1 MKPVYIVGAGGFGRE
16 VLQWAGDHPDCGRLW
31 RIAGFLDDNPDA
43 LAPFGRDVRVAGP
56 IAGHVPNPDALY
68 LCGLGQPGP
77 KRDICGRLSASG
89 AKFLTLVHPSAHVG
103 SHVEL
108 GEGCVICPGVVLSCD
123 IRLGRF
129 VTVNLNSTVGH
140 DASIGDFTSLSA
152 LCDVT
157 GFVTIGEGVFLG
169 SRSGVVPGKKIGDRV
184 HVGAGSTVI
193 ADIRE
198 GERVFG
204 VPARSV

>member
-1 MKPVYIVGAGGFGRE
+1 MKPVHIIGAGGFGRE
-16 VLQWAGDHPDCGRLW
+16 VLQWAGDHPDRGARW
-31 RIAGFLDDNPDA
+31 RIAGFLDDNPGA
-43 LAPFGRDVRVAGP
+43 LAAFGCEVKVTGP
-56 IAGHVPNPDALY
+56 ITGHVPDPDALY

-77 KRDICGRLSASG
+77 KREICGRLAAEG
-89 AKFLTLVHPSAHVG
+89 AKFLTLVHPRAYVG
-103 SHVEL
+103 ARVEF
-108 GEGCVICPGVVLSCD
+108 GEGCIVCPGVVLSCD

-129 VTVNLNSTVGH
+129 VTVNLNATVGH
-140 DASIGDFTSLSA
+140 DAVIGDFTSLSA

-169 SRSGVVPGKKIGDRV
+169 SRAGIVPGKKVGDRA

-204 VPARSV
+204 VPARST